1 MVQITN
7 GMSGSSQPSSHRLAV
22 LAGGSDGA
30 AGDLTRRATAAAEQL
45 AAVEAVLVDVHRESP
60 RDVLRNPAGLNDA
73 LVNLISTVSLSD
85 TAPTTQAVA
94 VAQEV
99 MARVGAEIGKVERLV
114 TTEIAAVNRLALEQE
129 VAADSRGFGDN
140 AVSTQSVTGAAA
152 LRILSAFAR

>member
-129 VAADSRGFGDN
+129 RPFSSICEKSTPQTRR
-140 AVSTQSVTGAAA
+140 VSGASIR
-152 LRILSAFAR
+152 LRILQE